1 MLRNSRTTARRISE
15 TYPPLFTKLLVRGL
29 VGVFSELGGEGESRR
44 RPRPGPP
51 LETLR
56 QIHSARRPL
65 GPYGL
70 VSSQLGSMHSS
81 VWKAGTKHFGVI
93 SSRRSYE
100 PVHSAVSITFCFR
113 GGYVSRLLSATL
125 HFAPTLRRGRG

>member
-1 MLRNSRTTARRISE
+1 VALNSLPYANEDLDASELQNDWMDLRNLSTVIHEAPS
-15 TYPPLFTKLLVRGL
+15 RGL
-29 VGVFSELGGEGESRR
+29 VGVFSEPGGEGESRR

-56 QIHSARRPL
+56 QTHSARRPL

-81 VWKAGTKHFGVI
+81 AWKAGTKHFGV
-93 SSRRSYE
+93 
-100 PVHSAVSITFCFR
+100 
-113 GGYVSRLLSATL
+113 
-125 HFAPTLRRGRG
+125 